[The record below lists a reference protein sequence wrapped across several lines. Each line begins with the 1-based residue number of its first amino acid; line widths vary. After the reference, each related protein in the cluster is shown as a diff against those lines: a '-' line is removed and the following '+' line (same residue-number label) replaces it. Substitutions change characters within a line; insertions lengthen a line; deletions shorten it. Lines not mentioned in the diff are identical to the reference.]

1 MSAWLSDP
9 HVQTVIGLLIAVVS
23 TTGTYIKQRAAGRTM
38 ARVEL
43 NVNGRMSALI
53 ARVDQLTAALTA
65 VNADV
70 PTSPHVLVDPAPTG
84 DIIVIKNALKE
95 NE

>member
-1 MSAWLSDP
+1 MIAWLSDP
-9 HVQTVIGLLIAVVS
+9 HVQTVVGLLVTVF
-23 TTGTYIKQRAAGRTM
+23 TVGGTYLKQRAAAKVI

-65 VNADV
+65 VNAEV

-84 DIIVIKNALKE
+84 DIVIIKNAMKE
-95 NE
+95 ID